1 MNDRGKIPGHACAK
15 MCVLELPGEGRIES
29 LQ

>member
-1 MNDRGKIPGHACAK
+1 MKDPEKIPGYAFAE
-15 MCVLELPGEGRIES
+15 MYVLELPGEGRIES